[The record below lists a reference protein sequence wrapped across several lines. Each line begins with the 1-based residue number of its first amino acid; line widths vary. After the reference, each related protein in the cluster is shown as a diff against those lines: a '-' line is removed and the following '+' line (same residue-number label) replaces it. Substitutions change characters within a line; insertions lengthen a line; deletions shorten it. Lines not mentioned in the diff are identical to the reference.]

1 MSGEGYEHR
10 RGPLRSLAHTGPGG
24 YACVMRSLV
33 LAVLSLAAAS
43 PLQTEGQKAE
53 AQAKKAIRKAAEA
66 AQPAAKK
73 FDKSVHDAA
82 KALKKSLS
90 DK

>member
-1 MSGEGYEHR
+1 MWNV
-10 RGPLRSLAHTGPGG
+10 A
-24 YACVMRSLV
+24 

-43 PLQTEGQKAE
+43 RLQTEGQKAE
-53 AQAKKAIRKAAEA
+53 AQTKKAISKAAEA
-66 AQPAAKK
+66 ARPTAKQ

>member
-1 MSGEGYEHR
+1 MWNV
-10 RGPLRSLAHTGPGG
+10 A
-24 YACVMRSLV
+24 
-33 LAVLSLAAAS
+33 LAVLSLAAANR
-43 PLQTEGQKAE
+43 LQTEGQKAE
-53 AQAKKAIRKAAEA
+53 AQTKKVISKAAEA
-66 AQPAAKK
+66 TRPAAKR